1 MANRLILVR
10 HASPGADCAGRFI
23 GSSDPPLDPA
33 GRLQARALASS
44 VMAICPG
51 PLLLQPA

>member
-10 HASPGADCAGRFI
+10 HASPGADFAGRFI
-23 GSSDPPLDPA
+23 GSSDPPLDTA
-33 GRLQARALASS
+33 GRLQARESGLGCH
-44 VMAICPG
+44 AICPG